1 MQENLRKLFR
11 NASVSSGT
19 LIHTARGP
27 LPIEQVEI
35 GDEVYTHLARYRL
48 VKAVLHR
55 PFGSKMVR
63 IDSGSNSLIVRP
75 THPLFIERGYMQW
88 IVADEIVVG
97 DRIPYTLA
105 LISSVCPY
113 SLRQVQTE
121 PSQDIRE
128 TPVPIVYGLEVTEDH
143 SYIAN
148 NFVIRD
154 NRVYTGLKKSRHH

>member
-1 MQENLRKLFR
+1 MQEDNLRKLFR

-19 LIHTARGP
+19 LIQTARGHI
-27 LPIEQVEI
+27 PIEQVEI

-55 PFGSKMVR
+55 PFGSKMVK
-63 IDSGSNSLIVRP
+63 IDSGENSLIVRP
-75 THPLFIERGYMQW
+75 THPLFIERGHVQW

-97 DRIPYTLA
+97 DHIPYTLA
-105 LISSVCPY
+105 LISAVCRY
-113 SLRQVQTE
+113 SLRQAQAE
-121 PSQDIRE
+121 PSQEVKD

-154 NRVYTGLKKSRHH
+154 NRVYRGR